1 MPITVRGNYPVVLDA
16 DVLAHYLVWRLI
28 MTLAE
33 EPAFLLPRW
42 SPRIASEAK
51 FVYTHKFGANW
62 TEDRVTRVF
71 EQIEFA
77 FPEAVVSVPEEQAA
91 PRIAMVEDRHVVHC
105 ALIAQA
111 QTILTYNVRH
121 YPEGML
127 ANWHLEARTPDQ
139 YLLTLLDH
147 HEARF
152 IDRFYRFSE
161 DAKQTP
167 TAILKKLSAS
177 LPHLSQAIP
186 DRL

>member
-42 SPRIASEAK
+42 SPRITSEARH
-51 FVYTHKFGANW
+51 VYLSKFGETW
-62 TEDRVTRVF
+62 TESRVARLF
-71 EQIEFA
+71 EQMELA
-77 FPEAVVSVPEEQAA
+77 FPEALVSVPEEQAA
-91 PRIAMVEDRHVVHC
+91 PRLALADDRHVVWC
-105 ALIAQA
+105 ALVAQA

-121 YPEGML
+121 YPEAIL
-127 ANWHLEARTPDQ
+127 TNWNLEARTPDQ

-152 IDRFYRFSE
+152 IDRFRRFSE
-161 DAKQTP
+161 DAKCTP
-167 TAILKKLSAS
+167 ADMLLKLSVS
-177 LPHLSQAIP
+177 LPHLSRAIP